1 MRETKPEGGEIRTV
15 AVDPERGPLIVKGI
29 ELFATGQH
37 TAKEVLDRIT
47 AAGLLTRGNRRTPP
61 GPVSLSQFYEILSDR
76 YYIGKVTYGVAPQQ
90 AFEPMVMV
98 ALADTAATPERQH
111 PLDAVVG
118 FLGDEC
124 GVSAGVLLI
133 V

>member
-1 MRETKPEGGEIRTV
+1 MP
-15 AVDPERGPLIVKGI
+15 
-29 ELFATGQH
+29 
-37 TAKEVLDRIT
+37 
-47 AAGLLTRGNRRTPP
+47 AA
-61 GPVSLSQFYEILSDR
+61 
-76 YYIGKVTYGVAPQQ
+76 VAPQQ

-118 FLGDEC
+118 FLAQEC

-133 V
+133 VVGDFADVVAVTQDFVELAE